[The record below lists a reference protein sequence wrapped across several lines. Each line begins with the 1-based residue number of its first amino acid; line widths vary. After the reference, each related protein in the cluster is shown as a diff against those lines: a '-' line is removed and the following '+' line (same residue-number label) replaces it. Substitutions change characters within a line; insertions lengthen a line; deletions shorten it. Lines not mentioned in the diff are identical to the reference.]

1 MLYINWRALWEAI
14 GGRQEFLELEQLS
27 NICYWE
33 QIAMRCDGAIASVYD
48 ESGLEIENLEVLFT
62 EEGMYIH
69 FLHGMYMYTL
79 PIHVLIWLVFYVYLC
94 RCLSLQVL

>member
-1 MLYINWRALWEAI
+1 
-14 GGRQEFLELEQLS
+14 
-27 NICYWE
+27 
-33 QIAMRCDGAIASVYD
+33 MRCDGAIASVYD

-79 PIHVLIWLVFYVYLC
+79 PIHVLI
-94 RCLSLQVL
+94 